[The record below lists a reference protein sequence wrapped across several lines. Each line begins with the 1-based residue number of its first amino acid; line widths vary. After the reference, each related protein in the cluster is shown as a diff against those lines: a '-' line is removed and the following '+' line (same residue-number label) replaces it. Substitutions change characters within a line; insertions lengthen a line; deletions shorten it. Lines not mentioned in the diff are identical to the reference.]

1 MFECKIDN
9 MEGDPV
15 KLWVTGNPDEARHHQ
30 FRWSEMMQVYV
41 KPMKEGELPTDCDG
55 DWPVL
60 IEGGV
65 YKLAVT
71 PDLQPKQSKG
81 ARIDGSLY
89 LVANLGITEG
99 WMLSK
104 GDEWI
109 KEVNGSWSVDPSG
122 IVWDEDGCKSGFVWR
137 DLKYVGATLISVA
150 TPSRLPIEKLAA
162 FEAGVAELAKKLA
175 CSED

>member
-15 KLWVTGNPDEARHHQ
+15 TLWVTGNPDEARHHQ
-30 FRWSEMMQVYV
+30 FRYSEQLEVYV
-41 KPMKEGELPTDCDG
+41 KPMKVGQLPTDCDG
-55 DWPVL
+55 DWPKL

-65 YKLAVT
+65 YKLNVT
-71 PDLQPKQSKG
+71 PDVQPRTG
-81 ARIDGSLY
+81 RALY
-89 LVANLGITEG
+89 LVANRGVSDG

-109 KEVNGSWSVDPSG
+109 TEVNGSWSVDSSG
-122 IVWDEDGCKSGFVWR
+122 IVFDEDGCKSGFVWR
-137 DLKYVGATLISVA
+137 DLIYVGATLISIA

-175 CSED
+175 CSDD